1 MTMMNDSSPGTEGLR
16 CATSETTWIQGGTP
30 AFRRAMRA
38 MFYGGFATF
47 ALLYDVQAVL
57 PLLAAEFKL
66 TPAAASTA
74 VSCAT
79 AALALMLIPA
89 GMLADRFGKK
99 TVMTAALALA
109 ALFTLAAAT
118 APNFQMLIVFRTLV
132 GLSLAGL
139 PAVAMAY
146 LGDEIEAKS
155 LGRAMG
161 LYIAGNALGG
171 MSGRYIAATIS
182 DFASWRVALAA
193 LGLLSAFA
201 AYEFNRCLPPAKH
214 SRKSAIN
221 FPELLRDARAH
232 VTDGGL
238 PLLFAVGFL
247 VMGTF
252 VSLYNY
258 LGFHLKEAPFNLTTR
273 EMGAV
278 FLLYIVGIWA
288 STWTGRLADRV
299 GRRNILWMMA
309 IVIGLGLLMTLSGK
323 LPIIILGVA
332 IFTFGFFGA
341 HSIASS
347 WVGRRA
353 LKAKTLAASMYLGSY
368 YLGASLIGS
377 LSGLLWKMD
386 GWVGVSAGLG
396 GTTLACLVIAL
407 KLRTLAPVRRNE
419 STGRIDLGEVFAK
432 N

>member
-1 MTMMNDSSPGTEGLR
+1 MEIE
-16 CATSETTWIQGGTP
+16 SESIPARIGNPPPESTWIQGGTP
-30 AFRRAMRA
+30 TFRRAMRA

-57 PLLAAEFKL
+57 PLLAAEFRL
-66 TPAAASTA
+66 TPAVASTA

-89 GMLADRFGKK
+89 GMLADRFGRK

-109 ALFTLAAAT
+109 ALFTLAVAM
-118 APNFQMLIVFRTLV
+118 APNFQTLLVFRTLV

-171 MSGRYIAATIS
+171 MCGRYIAATIS
-182 DFASWRVALAA
+182 DFASWRVALAV
-193 LGLLSAFA
+193 LGLLAAGAAF
-201 AYEFNRCLPPAKH
+201 EFNRCLPRSRH
-214 SRKSAIN
+214 FRKSSISL
-221 FPELLRDARAH
+221 PELLRDARGH

-258 LGFHLKEAPFNLTTR
+258 LGFHLKDAPFHLTTR

-288 STWTGRLADRV
+288 STWTGQLADRV

-309 IVIGLGLLMTLSGK
+309 IVIGAGLLMTLSSK

-353 LKAKTLAASMYLGSY
+353 LKAKTLAASMYLCSY

-407 KLRTLAPVRRNE
+407 KLRTLTPVRRNE
-419 STGRIDLGEVFAK
+419 STGRIELGEVFAK
-432 N
+432 H